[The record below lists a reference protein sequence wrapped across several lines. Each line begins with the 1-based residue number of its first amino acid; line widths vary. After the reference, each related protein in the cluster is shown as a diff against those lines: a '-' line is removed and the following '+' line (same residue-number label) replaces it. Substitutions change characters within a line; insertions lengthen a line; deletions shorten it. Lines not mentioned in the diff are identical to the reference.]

1 MDADKMTPE
10 ELVALAEEKRS
21 PRGGMRVV
29 DASPKPPTVRTVE
42 VDGVSVDVDMR
53 VIKDIRTVRK
63 LREIERLGDRGGME
77 ALDLFDRVLGDQAER
92 VIDAL
97 SDEDGYCSVEAY
109 STFVGHVFR
118 AVGAKN

>member
-1 MDADKMTPE
+1 MPTNRHVLKEKVAAYASILLDGAYEAGGQDAVLE
-10 ELVALAEEKRS
+10 
-21 PRGGMRVV
+21 
-29 DASPKPPTVRTVE
+29 VR
-42 VDGVSVDVDMR
+42 
-53 VIKDIRTVRK
+53 
-63 LREIERLGDRGGME
+63 
-77 ALDLFDRVLGDQAER
+77 DQAER

>member
-21 PRGGMRVV
+21 PVMRVV

-42 VDGVSVDVDMR
+42 VDGVTVDVDMR